1 MTKVYIEWYG
11 CALNR
16 ADTEKLRHAFSEAGY
31 KIVTAPEKADFC
43 IINTCAV
50 KTPTEEKI
58 ISRLKKLS
66 SLAEKSHFKLVVIGC
81 LVNINR
87 ERLAELFP
95 QALLF
100 GVDSSALA
108 DYFNIKLDYS
118 PKAKALPYN
127 NCISIIPIA
136 RGCLNRCTYCCVW
149 IARGTLKSYPI
160 EEINDAF
167 KQAIKRSKEIWLT
180 ATDTGCYGF
189 DLKTDLSELLAKLLE
204 NSGKYRIRIGMMNP
218 QHARRFF
225 DKLLDVMQDDRV
237 YKFFHLPVQSGS
249 DSVLKAM
256 ARGYAVSDFVELV
269 NKARKRFPNATIAT
283 DVIVGFPTETQQDF
297 EKTLAL
303 MKLIKPDIVNV
314 SRFGA
319 RPGSAAA
326 NMKQLHGRQ
335 IKARSRVFSKLCRE
349 IALENN
355 KKLIG
360 KRFKVLVSEHG
371 SKGNFV
377 ARTNAYKPV
386 VIEEDLFCKF
396 ANVEIIDA
404 KPTHLMG
411 KVINK

>member
-16 ADTEKLRHAFSEAGY
+16 ADTEKLRHAFSKAGY

-189 DLKTDLSELLAKLLE
+189 E
-204 NSGKYRIRIGMMNP
+204 
-218 QHARRFF
+218 RFF

-283 DVIVGFPTETQQDF
+283 DVIVGFPTETQKDF

-303 MKLIKPDIVNV
+303 MKRVKPDIVNV

-335 IKARSRVFSKLCRE
+335 IKARSRVLSKLCRE